1 MSISSYNLL
10 GWSLAIIGVLVAL
23 FSRQIVSPGLERM
36 LGIETIV
43 GRDSVVYQPDG
54 SYIFTNPGAMI
65 SWISAVA
72 GTGLAIAFLGA
83 FVLFRARRCTPRVL
97 RA

>member
-1 MSISSYNLL
+1 MSTSRYKLL
-10 GWSLAIIGVLVAL
+10 GWSLAIVGVLVAM
-23 FSRQIVSPGLERM
+23 FSRQIVFPGLERM

-54 SYIFTNPGAMI
+54 SYYFTNPGAMI
-65 SWISAVA
+65 RWISAVA
-72 GTGLAIAFLGA
+72 GTGLVIAFLGA
-83 FVLFRARRCTPRVL
+83 FVLFRARRCNLRVL